1 MNQLLSRL
9 ERLAPTFPVQLLVL
23 TSVAIVV
30 ASVASLIIRATL
42 PYPINVWEAGLLTDA
57 ARMAQGLRVYDPAI
71 EHATTMY
78 SPLTT
83 IVLSEIYKVFGFGLQ
98 AGRWLN
104 VVAASISL
112 VMILAWFARPRFADI
127 SIALAFLLAGHT
139 RAAAYFAESR
149 PDMTAILLILPSL
162 WLVYRGL
169 ELARGA
175 AQVAW
180 VAAGSL
186 VLAAAVFTKQ
196 TALAY
201 AAIAPVVV
209 LLSDRSP
216 RRFLLSLLPFV
227 PAIVAMA
234 VTWKYFPGVWRY
246 MIEVPSQYGVPLANL
261 RQQIVELGGAA
272 PLFLMALVQ
281 WLLTDAAADMKR
293 PRIRWLMVFIACACG
308 SGCIAAAKE
317 GAYFNSLIPAFLGMG
332 AFCAWRIP
340 VLLGLLARTDIAWT
354 ARSVAAATLAFL
366 LVIFV
371 TPNFDLFR
379 IRGQFVGLGD
389 ASRPLV
395 IAEARELPGKVVSP
409 DDPTLA
415 LMAKGYAGRSAVFQA
430 DLVRWVP
437 TRIEPL
443 IEEIALADWVILM
456 TAVHVVPGKP
466 TNPVLIGLDWWPRE
480 DVLHRLGFKR
490 VAFKSTSDP
499 LYQLWRKEK

>member
-9 ERLAPTFPVQLLVL
+9 ERLAPSFPVQLLVV
-23 TSVAIVV
+23 TSVAIVI
-30 ASVASLIIRATL
+30 ASVASLVIRATL

-57 ARMAQGLRVYDPAI
+57 ARMAQGLRVYDPAVV
-71 EHATTMY
+71 HATTMY

-83 IVLSEIYKVFGFGLQ
+83 IALSEIYKIFGFGLQ

-104 VVAASISL
+104 VVAAAISL
-112 VMILAWFARPRFADI
+112 YLILTWFARPRFADI

-139 RAAAYFAESR
+139 RAANYFAESR
-149 PDMTAILLILPSL
+149 PDMTAIVLILTAL
-162 WLVYRGL
+162 LLVFRGL
-169 ELARGA
+169 ELVRGV

-186 VLAAAVFTKQ
+186 VLALAVFTKQ

-201 AAIAPVVV
+201 AAVPPIAV
-209 LLSDRSP
+209 LLADRSW
-216 RRFLLSLLPFV
+216 RRFALSLLPFV
-227 PAIVAMA
+227 PAIAGLV

-246 MIEVPSQYGVPLANL
+246 MIDVPSQYGVPLANL
-261 RQQIVELGGAA
+261 RQQIVELGGVA
-272 PLFLMALVQ
+272 PLFLLSLIQ

-293 PRIRWLMVFIACACG
+293 PRIRWLMIFIACACG
-308 SGCIAAAKE
+308 SGSIAAAKE
-317 GAYFNSLIPAFLGMG
+317 GVYFNSLIPAFLGMG
-332 AFCAWRIP
+332 AFCAWRLP
-340 VLLGLLARTDIAWT
+340 VLLGLLARTDIAWA
-354 ARSVAAATLAFL
+354 ARSVAAATIAFL

-379 IRGQFVGLGD
+379 IPGQFIGLGD
-389 ASRPLV
+389 ANRPLV

-437 TRIEPL
+437 ARIDPL
-443 IEEIALADWVILM
+443 IEEIASADWVIVM

-480 DVLHRLGFKR
+480 EVLQRLGFKR

-499 LYQLWRKEK
+499 LYQLWRREK

>member
-9 ERLAPTFPVQLLVL
+9 ERLAPSFPVQLLVL
-23 TSVAIVV
+23 TSIAIVV
-30 ASVASLIIRATL
+30 ASVSSLIIRATL

-57 ARMAQGLRVYDPAI
+57 ARMAQGLRVYDPAV

-112 VMILAWFARPRFADI
+112 FMILAWFARPRFADI

-149 PDMTAILLILPSL
+149 PDMTAIVLILTAL
-162 WLVYRGL
+162 LLVYRGL
-169 ELARGA
+169 ELSRGG

-186 VLAAAVFTKQ
+186 VLAVAVFTKQ

-227 PAIVAMA
+227 PAAVAMA

-246 MIEVPSQYGVPLANL
+246 MIDVPSQYGVPLANL

-272 PLFLMALVQ
+272 PLFLLALVQ
-281 WLLTDAAADMKR
+281 WLLTDAVADMKR

-340 VLLGLLARTDIAWT
+340 VLLGLLARVDIAWA
-354 ARSVAAATLAFL
+354 ARSVAAATVSFL

-379 IRGQFVGLGD
+379 IQGQFVGLGD
-389 ASRPLV
+389 SNRPLV
-395 IAEARELPGKVVSP
+395 IAEARDLPGKVVSP

-437 TRIEPL
+437 TRIDPL
-443 IEEIALADWVILM
+443 IEEIASADWVIQM

-466 TNPVLIGLDWWPRE
+466 TNPVLIGLDWWPRDE
-480 DVLHRLGFKR
+480 VLQRLGFKR
-490 VAFKSTSDP
+490 VAFKSTTDP
-499 LYQLWRKEK
+499 LYQLWQKEK

>member
-1 MNQLLSRL
+1 MNRLLSRL
-9 ERLAPTFPVQLLVL
+9 ERLAPSFPVQLLVL
-23 TSVAIVV
+23 TSVAIVA

-57 ARMAQGLRVYDPAI
+57 ARMAQGLRVYDPAV

-83 IVLSEIYKVFGFGLQ
+83 IMLSGIYKVFGFGLQ

-112 VMILAWFARPRFADI
+112 VLILTWFARPRFVDV

-149 PDMTAILLILPSL
+149 PDMTAIVLILTSL
-162 WLVYRGL
+162 LLVYRGL
-169 ELARGA
+169 EMARGA

-180 VAAGSL
+180 IAAGSL
-186 VLAAAVFTKQ
+186 VLAMAVFTKQ

-234 VTWKYFPGVWRY
+234 ITWKYFPGVWRY
-246 MIEVPSQYGVPLANL
+246 MIDVPSQYGVPLANL

-272 PLFLMALVQ
+272 PLFLLALVQ
-281 WLLTDAAADMKR
+281 WLLTDAASDMKR

-317 GAYFNSLIPAFLGMG
+317 GAYFNSLIPAYLGMG

-340 VLLGLLARTDIAWT
+340 VLLGLLARTDIAW
-354 ARSVAAATLAFL
+354 ASRSIASVVVAFL

-389 ASRPLV
+389 GSRPLV
-395 IAEARELPGKVVSP
+395 IAEARDLPGKVVSP

-437 TRIEPL
+437 TRIDPL
-443 IEEIALADWVILM
+443 IEEIASADWVILM

-480 DVLHRLGFKR
+480 EVLHRLGFKR
-490 VAFKSTSDP
+490 VAFKSTADP

>member
-1 MNQLLSRL
+1 MISLLTRL
-9 ERLAPTFPVQLLVL
+9 ERLAPSFPVHLLILASMVI
-23 TSVAIVV
+23 VA
-30 ASVASLIIRATL
+30 ASAASLVVRATL

-57 ARMAQGLRVYDPAI
+57 ARMAQGLRVYDPAV

-83 IVLSEIYKVFGFGLQ
+83 IVLSEIYKIFGFGLQ

-112 VMILAWFARPRFADI
+112 GMILTWFARPRLADI

-139 RAAAYFAESR
+139 RAANYFAESR
-149 PDMTAILLILPSL
+149 PDMTAIVLILTSL
-162 WLVYRGL
+162 LLVYRGL

-175 AQVAW
+175 VQVAW

-186 VLAAAVFTKQ
+186 VLAGAVFTKQ

-234 VTWKYFPGVWRY
+234 ITWKYFPGVWRY
-246 MIEVPSQYGVPLANL
+246 MIEVPSQYGVPFANL

-272 PLFLMALVQ
+272 PLFLLALIQ
-281 WLLTDAAADMKR
+281 WLFTDAAADIKR

-332 AFCAWRIP
+332 AFCAWRLP
-340 VLLGLLARTDIAWT
+340 VLLGLLARTDIAWA
-354 ARSVAAATLAFL
+354 ARSAASVVVTFL

-379 IRGQFVGLGD
+379 IQGQFVGLGD
-389 ASRPLV
+389 SSRPLV
-395 IAEARELPGKVVSP
+395 IAEARGLPGKVISP

-430 DLVRWVP
+430 DAVRWVP
-437 TRIEPL
+437 ARIEPL
-443 IEEIALADWVILM
+443 IEEVASADWVILM
-456 TAVHVVPGKP
+456 TPVHVVPGKP
-466 TNPVLIGLDWWPRE
+466 TNPVLIGLDWWPRDE
-480 DVLHRLGFKR
+480 VLRRAGFKR
-490 VAFKSTSDP
+490 VAFKTTSDP
-499 LYQLWRKEK
+499 LYQLWQKER